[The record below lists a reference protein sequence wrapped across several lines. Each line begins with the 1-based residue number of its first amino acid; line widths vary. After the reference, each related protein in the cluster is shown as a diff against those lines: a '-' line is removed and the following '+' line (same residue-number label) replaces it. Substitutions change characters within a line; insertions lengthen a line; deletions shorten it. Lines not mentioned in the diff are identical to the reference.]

1 MQDFEVIYYRHNEKE
16 IPPKMTLNKV
26 FFYELTFLKKGNFT
40 YYVNGEKIILK
51 ENDAVLVR
59 PNQLRRRS
67 FKEEVTDYISFN
79 FLTEHEIPLPTHIQ
93 GGLSREVAILI
104 LASDEIK
111 KNTYTDANTLIS
123 PVLASIVGVLL
134 SAQQIKNENPL
145 TTQIKKFLHD
155 NLSDKISLEDV
166 SKLTFYSPIYLENV
180 FKKDTGKSI
189 IDYLLTERLL
199 EAKRLIAEGILS
211 LSKVAESVG
220 IYDYNYFS
228 RVFKKRIGYTP
239 TQYKN
244 QFAKK
249 K

>member
-1 MQDFEVIYYRHNEKE
+1 MNDFEVIYYRHNEKE
-16 IPPKMTLNKV
+16 VPPKMAQNKV
-26 FFYELTFLKKGNFT
+26 FFYELTFIKKGGIT
-40 YYVNGEKIILK
+40 YYVNGEKVILK

-59 PNQLRRRS
+59 PNQIRRRS
-67 FKEEVTDYISFN
+67 FKDEVVDYISFN
-79 FLTEHEIPLPTHIQ
+79 FLTQHEIPLPTHIQ
-93 GGLSREVAILI
+93 GALSRQVAILI
-104 LASDEIK
+104 LAVDEIK
-111 KNTYTDANTLIS
+111 KNTFTDVNALIS
-123 PVLASIVGVLL
+123 PVLSAIIGVIF
-134 SAQQIKNENPL
+134 SAQQIKKENPL
-145 TTQIKKFLHD
+145 TTQIKKYLHD
-155 NLSDKISLEDV
+155 NLGDRISLEGV

-228 RVFKKRIGYTP
+228 RIFKKRTGYTP

-244 QFAKK
+244 QFANKK
-249 K
+249 